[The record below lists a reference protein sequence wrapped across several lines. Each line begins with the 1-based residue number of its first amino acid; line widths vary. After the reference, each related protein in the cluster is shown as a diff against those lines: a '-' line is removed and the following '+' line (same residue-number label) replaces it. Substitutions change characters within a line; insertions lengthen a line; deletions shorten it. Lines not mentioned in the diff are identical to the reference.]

1 LPLNSKMTEN
11 DTDQHA
17 DSGVLYSPE
26 QVQHSLTR
34 IILGWVFGAGFFAIT
49 GGAVFAS
56 FVKNYLK
63 APDIPYGLIM
73 AAGPAASIFLFA
85 GSHAVEK
92 SGRAKPNFMLFVML
106 HRLMWLAMAAMALF
120 GGDKPAVWLGYLVA
134 LAVFAATAFT
144 NYGGAGWL
152 VWMSDIVPKR
162 SAGAFWGMR
171 MTVGL
176 LSMVTVSSLMSWIID
191 HNKTN
196 PIAYFW
202 IFTIAVVLGVADI
215 LCFVSVPEKPRIKH
229 EVTPT
234 FWQTFSTPWKNPVFR
249 GFALYCSLA
258 WMGYIM
264 IGTFIW
270 PFCFDPVSKNGL
282 GLSLIATNLMI
293 VVLPQLTMA
302 VFAPLWGSAID
313 RFGPKPVLGL
323 GSLMAAIMPIGWLFI
338 YNSPGADLTL
348 GSYTV
353 HVNRL
358 WLIPILQVVG
368 AFTWPA
374 IEQGVL
380 YVQMNGFPEK
390 MRSSYISAYQVVLG
404 LSMMVAN
411 WLAGIFATFWLY
423 YKDSVPF
430 FPKWFSHYHPVFLTA
445 ILIRL
450 FAYVFI
456 FRRLD
461 LEGDAK
467 VGDVAKSVAVETKKV
482 VPKLARKVRKR
493 RG

>member
-1 LPLNSKMTEN
+1 MSESEAI
-11 DTDQHA
+11 QHA
-17 DSGVLYSPE
+17 DPNAVYSPE
-26 QVQHSLTR
+26 QVEHSLFR
-34 IILGWVFGAGFFAIT
+34 IILGWAFGAGFFAIT

-73 AAGPAASIFLFA
+73 AAGPAASVFLFA

-92 SGRAKPNFMLFVML
+92 SGRAKPIFMLYVTL
-106 HRLMWLAMAAMALF
+106 HRVTWLAMAAIALF
-120 GGDKPAVWLGYLVA
+120 AGDHPAAWLGYLVA
-134 LAVFAATAFT
+134 VAVFVATAFT

-176 LSMVTVSSLMSWIID
+176 LSMVTVSMLTSWIID
-191 HNKTN
+191 GNKTN
-196 PIAYFW
+196 PTAYVW
-202 IFTIAVVLGVADI
+202 IFTAAAALGVADI
-215 LCFVSVPEKPRIKH
+215 LCFLTVPEIPRIKH
-229 EVTPT
+229 AVTPT
-234 FWQTFSTPWKNPVFR
+234 FWQTFATPWKNRLFR
-249 GFALYCSLA
+249 GFALYCALA
-258 WMGYIM
+258 WMGYVM

-270 PFCFDPVSKNGL
+270 PFCFEPVSKNGL

-302 VFAPLWGSAID
+302 VFAPMWGSAID

-338 YNSPGADLTL
+338 YNSPGVDVSIGPLA
-348 GSYTV
+348 V

-358 WLIPILQVVG
+358 WLIPILQIVG
-368 AFTWPA
+368 ASTWPA

-390 MRSSYISAYQVVLG
+390 MRSSYISAFQVVLG
-404 LSMMVAN
+404 LSMMAAN
-411 WLAGIFATFWLY
+411 WLAGVFATFWLY

-450 FAYVFI
+450 FAYVFL

-461 LEGDAK
+461 LGGDAA
-467 VGDVAKSVAVETKKV
+467 VGEVARAVAGETKRV
-482 VPKLARKVRKR
+482 VPKLARKVR
-493 RG
+493 RGKK

>member
-1 LPLNSKMTEN
+1 MPEAQSILNAKS
-11 DTDQHA
+11 A
-17 DSGVLYSPE
+17 APYSTE
-26 QVQHSLTR
+26 QVQHSLAR
-34 IILGWVFGAGFFAIT
+34 IILGWAFGSGFFAIT

-73 AAGPAASIFLFA
+73 AAGPAASVFLFA

-92 SGRAKPNFMLFVML
+92 SGRAKPNFMVFVTL

-120 GGDKPAVWLGYLVA
+120 GGDRPVEWLGYLAALVVFVA
-134 LAVFAATAFT
+134 MAFT

-176 LSMVTVSSLMSWIID
+176 LSMVLVSSVTSWIID

-196 PIAYFW
+196 PHAYFW
-202 IFTIAVVLGVADI
+202 ILLVAVALGVADI
-215 LCFVSVPEKPRIKH
+215 LCFISVPEVPRTTH
-229 EVTPT
+229 ESTPT
-234 FWQTFSTPWKNPVFR
+234 FWQTFSTPWRNPLFR

-270 PFCFDPVSKNGL
+270 PFCFDPVSQNGL

-302 VFAPLWGSAID
+302 VFAPMWGSAID

-323 GSLMAAIMPIGWLFI
+323 GSIMAAAMPIGWLFI
-338 YNSPGADLTL
+338 YNSPGVDVDVAGYTL
-348 GSYTV
+348 

-358 WLIPILQVVG
+358 WLIPLLQIVG
-368 AFTWPA
+368 AFSWPA
-374 IEQGVL
+374 IEQGIL
-380 YVQMNGFPEK
+380 YVQMNRFPEK
-390 MRSSYISAYQVVLG
+390 MRSSYISAFQVVLG

-411 WLAGIFATFWLY
+411 WLAGLFATFWLH
-423 YKDSVPF
+423 YKDSVPI

-445 ILIRL
+445 IMIRI

-456 FRRLD
+456 YRRLD
-461 LEGDAK
+461 LGGKAP
-467 VGDVAKSVAVETKKV
+467 VGEVARSVISETKKS
-482 VPKLARKVRKR
+482 VPRLAGKARK
-493 RG
+493 RGK